1 MYSVFLT
8 VRKPFNCFDF
18 KLITT
23 DNPVISHISIERNS
37 TGRLELSSYLPT
49 LSDLT

>member
-8 VRKPFNCFDF
+8 VHSPFNCYDF

-23 DNPVISHISIERNS
+23 DNPVISHISIGIDS
-37 TGRLELSSYLPT
+37 TGRLELS
-49 LSDLT
+49 DLLRIY